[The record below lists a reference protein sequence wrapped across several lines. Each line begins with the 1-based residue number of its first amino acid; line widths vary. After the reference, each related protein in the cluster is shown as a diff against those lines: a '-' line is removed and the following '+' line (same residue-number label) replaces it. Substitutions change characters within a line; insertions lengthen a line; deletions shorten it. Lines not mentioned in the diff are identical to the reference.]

1 MRCSK
6 KHRNRFASQNK
17 EAILSSPEFGFC
29 FAKQGGNPLLTES
42 SDFAS
47 QNKEAILSS
56 LRVRILLRKTRRIRD
71 KMIDFYGLFSVDAAY
86 VFTGMAAVTLI
97 SLIIAIISICKTSS
111 MKKKYKEFMGGSDGT
126 SIEELIKGNLED
138 VNQIKKLSN
147 KNENNIKD
155 IYEKLEY
162 TFQKIGV
169 VKYDAF
175 HEMGGKLSF
184 ALCMLDK
191 LNNGY
196 LVNVMH
202 SNNGCFAYV
211 KEIVDGQSYIE
222 LGEEAQK
229 ALDAAVAGRTGD
241 AILGKKVNE
250 MLENSGKN
258 K

>member
-1 MRCSK
+1 
-6 KHRNRFASQNK
+6 
-17 EAILSSPEFGFC
+17 
-29 FAKQGGNPLLTES
+29 
-42 SDFAS
+42 
-47 QNKEAILSS
+47 
-56 LRVRILLRKTRRIRD
+56 
-71 KMIDFYGLFSVDAAY
+71 MIDFYGLFSVDAAY

-97 SLIIAIISICKTSS
+97 SLIIA
-111 MKKKYKEFMGGSDGT
+111 
-126 SIEELIKGNLED
+126 
-138 VNQIKKLSN
+138 
-147 KNENNIKD
+147 

-222 LGEEAQK
+222 LGEEEQK
-229 ALDAAVAGRTGD
+229 ALDEAVAGRTGD

>member
-1 MRCSK
+1 MG
-6 KHRNRFASQNK
+6 
-17 EAILSSPEFGFC
+17 LC

-47 QNKEAILSS
+47 QNKE
-56 LRVRILLRKTRRIRD
+56 D

-111 MKKKYKEFMGGSDGT
+111 MKKKYNKMMEGSDGK
-126 SIEELIKGNLED
+126 SIEQIIKEYTDDVKLLKSTYED
-138 VNQIKKLSN
+138 NTAA
-147 KNENNIKD
+147 IKD
-155 IYEKLEY
+155 IYEKLQY
-162 TFQKIGV
+162 TFQKIGI

-191 LNNGY
+191 QNNGY

-222 LGEEAQK
+222 LGEEEQK
-229 ALDAAVAGRTGD
+229 ALDEAVAGRTGD